1 MFEILLNQNVCMYV
15 MIVCGCIGLTGR
27 AVMSSYLA
35 RLAKAAERMGT
46 TRKKQLMEMRRRY
59 EDITSLDVNIHDTA
73 AFVDKYIDRLKIG
86 FIPINVWN
94 GFVKNMGVAAAGTG
108 IFAAAYQYYV
118 VGDGVSVPCY
128 DPENLADSLQA
139 ENSPFLNRALQ
150 SYAVGS
156 VFKPVLADRK
166 STRLNSSHW
175 NKSRMPSSA

>member
-118 VGDGVSVPCY
+118 VGDGVETLKMLGCG
-128 DPENLADSLQA
+128 LAAWLLITSGIV
-139 ENSPFLNRALQ
+139 N
-150 SYAVGS
+150 GI
-156 VFKPVLADRK
+156 
-166 STRLNSSHW
+166 
-175 NKSRMPSSA
+175 

>member
-94 GFVKNMGVAAAGTG
+94 GFVKNMGVA
-108 IFAAAYQYYV
+108 
-118 VGDGVSVPCY
+118 
-128 DPENLADSLQA
+128 
-139 ENSPFLNRALQ
+139 
-150 SYAVGS
+150 
-156 VFKPVLADRK
+156 VFQ
-166 STRLNSSHW
+166 
-175 NKSRMPSSA
+175 

>member
-1 MFEILLNQNVCMYV
+1 MNQNVCMYV

-94 GFVKNMGVAAAGTG
+94 GFVKNMGVAAAGTCLSWEG
-108 IFAAAYQYYV
+108 HICS
-118 VGDGVSVPCY
+118 GVSILCSRRWRGDIEDAGVWTG
-128 DPENLADSLQA
+128 SL
-139 ENSPFLNRALQ
+139 
-150 SYAVGS
+150 
-156 VFKPVLADRK
+156 
-166 STRLNSSHW
+166 H
-175 NKSRMPSSA
+175 SAGGCS